1 MWCTVLRKGALN
13 SEIEHPCVRCTMATL
28 SASGPGSGKTPFF
41 PYIKDGNSTGRN
53 RSPRM
58 RWLFLAGVVLFS
70 SLAVAQNAP
79 QVTGVD
85 PDSGKVNDTV
95 TVSGSNLGKATV
107 SSVFLSDEKNDYK
120 AVIVEQ
126 SDDKITMKVP
136 QVKPGDYNV
145 SVQVGDKLFI
155 KPVKF
160 KVEQ

>member
-1 MWCTVLRKGALN
+1 M
-13 SEIEHPCVRCTMATL
+13 MATL
-28 SASGPGSGKTPFF
+28 SACGPGFGKTLLFS
-41 PYIKDGNSTGRN
+41 STKHGTNTARRRN
-53 RSPRM
+53 LYKQ
-58 RWLFLAGVVLFS
+58 WVFLAAVILFS

-85 PDSGKVNDTV
+85 PDTGKVNDTV

-107 SSVFLSDEKNDYK
+107 SSVYLSDEKNDYK
-120 AVIVEQ
+120 AAIVDQ
-126 SDDKITMKVP
+126 SDAKITMKVP

>member
-1 MWCTVLRKGALN
+1 M
-13 SEIEHPCVRCTMATL
+13 MATL
-28 SASGPGSGKTPFF
+28 SAGGPAFGKTPLFSSMRKRF
-41 PYIKDGNSTGRN
+41 TIDGGRN
-53 RSPRM
+53 SYKH
-58 RWLFLAGVVLFS
+58 WVLLAGVVLLS

-79 QVTGVD
+79 QITGVD
-85 PDSGKVNDTV
+85 PASGKVSDTV
-95 TVSGSNLGKATV
+95 TVSGNNLGKASV
-107 SSVFLSDEKNDYK
+107 SSVYLSDDKNDYK
-120 AVIVEQ
+120 ATIVDQ

>member
-1 MWCTVLRKGALN
+1 M
-13 SEIEHPCVRCTMATL
+13 MATL
-28 SASGPGSGKTPFF
+28 SAGGPEFDKAPPSKNT
-41 PYIKDGNSTGRN
+41 IN
-53 RSPRM
+53 RTTTDRSWSLRK
-58 RWLFLAGVVLFS
+58 RWVILAAVILFS

-85 PDSGKVNDTV
+85 PASGKVNDTV
-95 TVSGSNLGKATV
+95 TVSGSNLGKGTV
-107 SSVFLSDEKNDYK
+107 SSVYLSDDKNDYK
-120 AVIVEQ
+120 ATIVEQ
-126 SDDKITMKVP
+126 SDDKITVKVP